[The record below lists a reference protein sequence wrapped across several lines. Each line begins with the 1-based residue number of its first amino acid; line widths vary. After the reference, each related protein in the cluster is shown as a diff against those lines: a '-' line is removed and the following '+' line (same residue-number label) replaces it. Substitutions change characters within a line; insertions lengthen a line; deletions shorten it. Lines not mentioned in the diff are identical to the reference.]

1 VLILWKKLFGKDELR
16 PIHVA
21 QKWPSRALVKIF
33 VCWTILSIGYI
44 FYIDILFEV
53 CRVARLISFLI
64 FSIRWTWM
72 NSRILQTLKIA
83 EPNKHSRLWM
93 FMMINVLGSSFWRM
107 IDSIWKVFWVSSR
120 NVIILFLM
128 TIYICLSNL
137 RCV

>member
-64 FSIRWTWM
+64 FSIR
-72 NSRILQTLKIA
+72 
-83 EPNKHSRLWM
+83 
-93 FMMINVLGSSFWRM
+93 
-107 IDSIWKVFWVSSR
+107 
-120 NVIILFLM
+120 
-128 TIYICLSNL
+128 
-137 RCV
+137 